1 MNLCWQFSI
10 YNFFKALINVLY
22 VVFVFFERCLIQSKF
37 FPSCFVKQ
45 KLILKL
51 KKDKLHK
58 FLMKEMGINGKLGI
72 I

>member
-1 MNLCWQFSI
+1 MNLCWQFSV

-51 KKDKLHK
+51 K
-58 FLMKEMGINGKLGI
+58 ETNINS
-72 I
+72 

>member
-22 VVFVFFERCLIQSKF
+22 VVFVFFEHCLIQSKF

-51 KKDKLHK
+51 EEDKLH
-58 FLMKEMGINGKLGI
+58 
-72 I
+72 

>member
-1 MNLCWQFSI
+1 MNLRWQFSI
-10 YNFFKALINVLY
+10 YNFFKALINILY

-51 KKDKLHK
+51 K
-58 FLMKEMGINGKLGI
+58 ETNINS
-72 I
+72 